1 MELIFGGT
9 TEGRLLA
16 EYCVQKKIPAAVSV
30 ATRYG
35 AELLPVSPIIRI
47 LTGRLDENE
56 IADIIRS
63 EKHCR
68 VIDATHP
75 YAVEVGKNIKAAC
88 EKTGAEYIR
97 IIRKSE
103 PEIYGKYFNTPEEA
117 AEYLRSVT
125 GNIFIATGSK
135 ELPVFCADNFPER
148 CTVRILPD
156 EEMRDRCRKSGFKKI
171 ICGKGPFSYEE
182 NLKDFQGCAYVVT
195 KESGSAGGFP
205 EKYKAARE
213 LGAELVI
220 IRRPIEKGITLEEAE
235 KIISEELQ

>member
-16 EYCVQKKIPAAVSV
+16 EYCAQKNIPAAVSV
-30 ATRYG
+30 ATQYG

-63 EKHCR
+63 GNYRR

-75 YAVEVGKNIKAAC
+75 YAVEVGKNIRAAC

-97 IIRKSE
+97 VIRKRE
-103 PEIYGKYFNTPEEA
+103 PEIYGKYFDTPEEA

-135 ELPVFCADNFPER
+135 ELPVFCAGNFPER

-156 EEMRDRCRKSGFKKI
+156 EKVSEQCERTGFNKI

-182 NLKDFQGCAYVVT
+182 NLRDFCGCKYIVT
-195 KESGSAGGFP
+195 KESGSTGGFP

-235 KIISEELQ
+235 RIISEEL